1 MHFLHRQISFLH
13 ECRKNAV
20 LKIRKIRRENLS
32 MEKCI
37 KRSDNEELL
46 NYSNDEEKSE
56 GGYMNDNVSSAVNK
70 RKVMPPKVKWQT
82 QNYHSIINWTNEL
95 MTESLNI
102 ASQSSQQASDIIKT
116 PLVVRKWPNH
126 TQAVEREIKV
136 MNEDDILG
144 KN

>member
-1 MHFLHRQISFLH
+1 
-13 ECRKNAV
+13 
-20 LKIRKIRRENLS
+20 
-32 MEKCI
+32 MEKSI
-37 KRSDNEELL
+37 ERSDDEEEDCAPAINEDLI

-126 TQAVEREIKV
+126 KKIKV
-136 MNEDDILG
+136 MNEVYTEVTRYIAIDG
-144 KN
+144 YVSQ